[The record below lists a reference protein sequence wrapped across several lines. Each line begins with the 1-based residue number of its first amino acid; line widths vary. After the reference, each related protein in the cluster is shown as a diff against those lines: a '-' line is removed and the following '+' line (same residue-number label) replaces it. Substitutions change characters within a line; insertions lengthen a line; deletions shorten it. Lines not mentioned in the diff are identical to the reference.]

1 MRTSL
6 PPLRTAKLLMKKTP
20 KPTSNYQ
27 NNFEQTFSFSKV
39 PLKGNGD

>member
-6 PPLRTAKLLMKKTP
+6 PPLRTAKLLIKKTP
-20 KPTSNYQ
+20 KPTRNYQ

-39 PLKGNGD
+39 PSKGNGD